1 MLLEHCE
8 KDCGSRAVKS
18 QTEVCQWM
26 GKRSVEYLQCVK
38 YSINYT
44 QNHNIWLC
52 RQLKVSVLC
61 ASLEVS
67 VCDVREDVGFAPSV
81 LSKCKWPKCNS
92 VIIRNRGIDIRYAFI
107 SLSPSKYMMFQSNR
121 LGFFSCKISH
131 RWSDFFIFFR
141 PFVQISQHS
150 KMLSTQL
157 KDESVWQ
164 VPGVT
169 FPKVYFGCMKI
180 TLIHSSSGGMLRLT
194 FSFLSCIN

>member
-52 RQLKVSVLC
+52 WLCRQLKVSVLC
-61 ASLEVS
+61 ACLEVS
-67 VCDVREDVGFAPSV
+67 VCEVREDVGFAPSV

-121 LGFFSCKISH
+121 LGFFSCRISH
-131 RWSDFFIFFR
+131 KWSDFLFFLDPLCKYHNIPKCSVHNLKTSLCGRYQEWLSQKFI
-141 PFVQISQHS
+141 
-150 KMLSTQL
+150 LAAW
-157 KDESVWQ
+157 E
-164 VPGVT
+164 
-169 FPKVYFGCMKI
+169 
-180 TLIHSSSGGMLRLT
+180 
-194 FSFLSCIN
+194 